1 MAGKGGYQAPEH
13 PAPVSLPGAGSSRTD
28 GGPSSKQPIRSLPDA
43 AYGANRD
50 FVAAQQGAPLPQ
62 QTTQPA
68 PSTSAIASQLTEKQA
83 KQQVMQA
90 PANSFG
96 GPSTQPGTPVTAG
109 AARGPGPGPEA
120 LYGTGTQASGAVT
133 SILQS
138 LSPFDMTGQVQ
149 ALLAEAQQRGL

>member
-1 MAGKGGYQAPEH
+1 M
-13 PAPVSLPGAGSSRTD
+13 
-28 GGPSSKQPIRSLPDA
+28 
-43 AYGANRD
+43 
-50 FVAAQQGAPLPQ
+50 AAQQGAPLPQ
-62 QTTQPA
+62 QTVQPA

-90 PANSFG
+90 PPNSFG

-109 AARGPGPGPEA
+109 AARGAGPGPEA